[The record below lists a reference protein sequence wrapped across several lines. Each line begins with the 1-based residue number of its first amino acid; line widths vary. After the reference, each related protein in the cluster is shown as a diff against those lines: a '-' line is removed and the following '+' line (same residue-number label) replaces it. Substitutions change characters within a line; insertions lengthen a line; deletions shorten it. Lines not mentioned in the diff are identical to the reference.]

1 MEKFMTK
8 QEREKL
14 SNRLVLNFGILL
26 CGALIMLYVYN
37 FISAGYVSQAQN
49 VLGVIAII
57 SAVLAIVFFVV
68 GKVKNLKIKNYSAI
82 FLGAA
87 IAGVITFLPKLSF
100 VQNTLPALTAKA
112 AVISVFLLML
122 LYFIVIAV
130 ITGITLKLH
139 PEMPKE
145 KKIQHAKGKSKKKK
159 R

>member
-14 SNRLVLNFGILL
+14 SNKLVLNFGILL

-37 FISAGYVSQAQN
+37 FISAGYVAQTQN
-49 VLGVIAII
+49 TLGIIAII
-57 SAVLAIVFFVV
+57 SAVLAIVFFTV

-87 IAGVITFLPKLSF
+87 IAGAVTYLPKLI
-100 VQNTLPALTAKA
+100 PAFAAKT
-112 AVISVFLLML
+112 AVICVFLLML
-122 LYFIVIAV
+122 LYFIVIAI

-139 PEMPKE
+139 PEMPKA
-145 KKIQHAKGKSKKKK
+145 KKIQHAKKKK